1 MVKSPD
7 LLDPPG
13 TFSMLPPQTG
23 DLQPSALTTLAPK
36 ILSKE
41 KSTEMEQGE

>member
-13 TFSMLPPQTG
+13 TFSMLPPQTA
-23 DLQPSALTTLAPK
+23 DLQPSALPTLAPK